1 MELGNSITI
10 GLSQKLFL
18 TQNMKLSLKILQM
31 NSNELNE
38 FIQREQETNI
48 LMKVEKKDMG
58 NSKNIKNS
66 KNNEY
71 DFYKDIDGKEISFYD
86 HLYSQIGEQSLTEK
100 MREICEYIVDNIDS
114 RGYLSHWL
122 RHPYGQFDFEKGLEI
137 VRAFEPRGVGGNDLK
152 ACLLLQL
159 DSDEIYEK
167 IIVEDYLEELAY
179 GDQNKIAKDLGIN
192 IEKTKK
198 AIKRIK
204 NLNPIP
210 SNGYYI
216 EEKRE
221 KLIPDI
227 YITVDKVNKNIDV
240 KLNEEIIPNILIE
253 QTEISTQD
261 KKYEKYLIKCKKRA
275 EFIINCIKQRQET
288 LKKVIE
294 EVVIRQQE
302 FFFNKELKPL
312 TLSEVATSL
321 GIHQS
326 TVSRSIKNR
335 IIDID
340 GRTITLKEL
349 FAKQFKPKND
359 DGTTDDITRKQIKNI
374 IYEIIMAED
383 KNKPYSDQILVKLLL
398 KDKIKISRRTIA
410 KYREE
415 ISLPSSSKRKRRFKD

>member
-1 MELGNSITI
+1 MELKNSITI

-18 TQNMKLSLKILQM
+18 TQDMKLSLKILQM

-48 LMKVEKKDMG
+48 LMKVEKKDTG
-58 NSKNIKNS
+58 NNKSY
-66 KNNEY
+66 KNNEF
-71 DFYKDIDGKEISFYD
+71 DVYKNIGGKEISFYD
-86 HLYSQIGEQSLTEK
+86 HLYSQIGEQSLTKK

-122 RHPYGQFDFEKGLEI
+122 KHPYNQLNFEKALKI
-137 VRAFEPRGVGGNDLK
+137 VRSFEPLGVGGNDLK

-159 DSDEIYEK
+159 NSDEIYEK
-167 IIVEDYLEELAY
+167 IVIKDYLEELAY
-179 GDQNKIAKDLGIN
+179 GDKCKIAKEIGISM
-192 IEKTKK
+192 EKMIDV
-198 AIKRIK
+198 IKRIK
-204 NLNPIP
+204 SLNPIP

-216 EEKRE
+216 EEKKD

-227 YITVDKVNKNIDV
+227 YITVDKTNKNIDI

-253 QTEISTQD
+253 QIENSTQD

-275 EFIINCIKQRQET
+275 EFIINCIKQRQDT
-288 LKKVIE
+288 LKKIIE

-335 IIDID
+335 TIDID
-340 GRTITLKEL
+340 GKTMALKNI

-359 DGTTDDITRKQIKNI
+359 DGTSDEVTRKDIKDI
-374 IYEIIMAED
+374 IYKIVMTED
-383 KNKPYSDQILVKLLL
+383 KNKPYSDETLVKLLL

-415 ISLPSSSKRKRRFKD
+415 MLLPSSSKRKRR